1 MEPLSPRSTNI
12 PPKPKVELTKKPS
25 IKNNPAQKSAPH
37 RHHATPPPPQ
47 VMEPGAYGEE
57 YQTGGFLGK
66 GGFAVCYEG
75 KLARNGR
82 VFAMKVVK
90 SEMPQKKM
98 EEKFRTELQI
108 HSKMRHPNIVTFHRA
123 FAFQKNIYVVLE
135 LCPNGSV
142 MDMVKKRKFLSLPEV
157 RRFMIQLCGAV
168 KYLHKRHVAHRDL
181 KMGNLFLDQGMN
193 IKVGDFGL
201 AALMLSEK
209 DEKRRKTLCGT
220 PNYIA
225 PEVLDKSKG
234 GHNQKVDIW
243 SLGVIFFAMLTGFP
257 PFQSKTQ
264 EEIYKKV
271 KSLSYDWPVDTE
283 SANYIPEE
291 AKDLVTACLNLAE
304 ERRPNPDQI
313 VDHAFFNMYPGC
325 IPRELDPE
333 SRTSIPHW
341 IKKESPRGDKTA
353 PGYSLEYDPTYRKL
367 VSHVTNSNQRYT
379 VCKNIFYA
387 ECGVGKRSS
396 GEVRKSAGKR
406 CGKSAFAECL
416 TEEERGLQPV
426 MPLPTDRV
434 YSYYI
439 DNGKDWSIEETGLEN
454 ELQEEDE
461 DGNGAVRDRQGT
473 LTKSKAA
480 MIARTEI
487 ALAAQLNRR
496 ESAPKNH
503 AAALRQQAIAPR
515 EVVRDTLSSNP
526 TQTAPLATDNS
537 TKEKNPAIRSTR
549 NLLSER
555 PIRTRSQTAQAYH
568 ESLREKKRAP
578 IASLP
583 KSNST
588 QAVLSTSSSR
598 NAPNATRAPT
608 LAIRDMVQEYMVG
621 EPVKSREMEPH
632 RDVEAGRMGTLR
644 ADPRVASRHQQ
655 IQAPTT
661 TTIGDTVTRSRSHKP
676 NGSISRSA
684 TSSSTTSGGGSG
696 SKSRSALGSGALIL
710 PEDQS
715 DIMPKSSVQEV
726 MADLRIYQSV
736 LRQNPPQSSLRS
748 SRQRGL
754 QPQPSS
760 QAGAHPYVVKW
771 VDYTNRYGIAY
782 VLDEGSV
789 GCVFRGENGHPATG
803 VVVRDGESHLRLKA
817 RAKGDPESAAPYSEV
832 DQLVPRDGQPV
843 EFYEN
848 AEINPS
854 GYATGTVRRAL
865 LPARTFET
873 RRSSP
878 DKPANV
884 LCTVRSAE
892 KANRVRLVDQFG
904 KYMVGSLGRGAIEPT
919 KSKSSSQFI
928 KFYQRLGNV
937 GVWGFGDGAFQFNFP
952 DHTKLV
958 LYLPEQRPTNTS
970 DLANACRIDFYH
982 LSPSAARYLNAKGR
996 MHPSGFDTRTVISEP
1011 ASAYLSS
1018 ISGLPTKV
1026 PGISS
1031 ERFRDIL
1038 EANSFPKKLEFI
1050 VTVIECWARNERL
1063 GGRVSVPASSTNGST
1078 LPKSTTLGSMSSTSD
1093 VNDPIKCT
1101 SADLFW
1107 DGAQEKSWASAA
1119 GSKFVWVSVG
1129 AQGGD
1134 GDYMSVKLQ
1143 ANEVGEV
1150 ECVGVEGNPQLGDQ
1164 LRRLT

>member
-12 PPKPKVELTKKPS
+12 PPKPKVESTKKLS
-25 IKNNPAQKSAPH
+25 VKTNPTQKQQTSH
-37 RHHATPPPPQ
+37 RHHATPPPPE
-47 VMEPGAYGEE
+47 VKEPGASGEE
-57 YQTGGFLGK
+57 YEIGSFLGK

-82 VFAMKVVK
+82 IFAMKVVK
-90 SEMPQKKM
+90 SEMQQKKM

-108 HSKMRHPNIVTFHRA
+108 HSKMNHPNIVTFHRA
-123 FAFQKNIYVVLE
+123 FSFQKNIYVVLE

-283 SANYIPEE
+283 SANYIPDE
-291 AKDLVTACLNLAE
+291 AKDLVTACLNLSE
-304 ERRPNPDQI
+304 EKRPDPDQI
-313 VDHAFFNMYPGC
+313 VDHPFFNMYSGC
-325 IPRELDPE
+325 IPRELEPE
-333 SRTSIPHW
+333 SRTSAPHW
-341 IKKESPRGDKTA
+341 ITKDSPRGDNPA
-353 PGYSLEYDPTYRKL
+353 PGYSLEYDHTYRKL
-367 VSHVTNSNQRYT
+367 ISHVTNSNQRYII
-379 VCKNIFYA
+379 CKNIFYA
-387 ECGVGKRSS
+387 ECGVGRRSS
-396 GEVRKSAGKR
+396 GEIRKAAGKR

-426 MPLPTDRV
+426 MPLPSDRV

-439 DNGKDWSIEETGLEN
+439 DNGKDWSLNEADMENDLPEDQESSTGAI
-454 ELQEEDE
+454 
-461 DGNGAVRDRQGT
+461 DGRGT

-503 AAALRQQAIAPR
+503 AAMLRQQAVASRPAAKDPSSTTAQDA
-515 EVVRDTLSSNP
+515 VVVSDVVP
-526 TQTAPLATDNS
+526 
-537 TKEKNPAIRSTR
+537 EKNPAIRSTR
-549 NLLSER
+549 NLLSQR

-568 ESLREKKRAP
+568 ESMREKNRVP
-578 IASLP
+578 ITSMP
-583 KSNST
+583 KSSSTPAALTAPSSKKGPNSGPAPVVGLRSAG
-588 QAVLSTSSSR
+588 QENAVEELAKVAERQPQSIVGSGRTIPIRAASTSTSTS
-598 NAPNATRAPT
+598 
-608 LAIRDMVQEYMVG
+608 
-621 EPVKSREMEPH
+621 
-632 RDVEAGRMGTLR
+632 TLR
-644 ADPRVASRHQQ
+644 RHQSQSSATSKDVASRYNKQHGL
-655 IQAPTT
+655 T
-661 TTIGDTVTRSRSHKP
+661 
-676 NGSISRSA
+676 RSA
-684 TSSSTTSGGGSG
+684 TTSSAASSSSG
-696 SKSRSALGSGALIL
+696 KSRSALGSGPLIL

-715 DIMPKSSVQEV
+715 ESMPGSSVHEV
-726 MADLRIYQSV
+726 VADLQVYQSA
-736 LRQNPPQSSLRS
+736 LREIPPQNSIKGSGNRVTQPQSSSRS
-748 SRQRGL
+748 
-754 QPQPSS
+754 
-760 QAGAHPYVVKW
+760 GAHPYVVKW

-789 GCVFRGENGHPATG
+789 GCVFRGENGYPATG

-817 RAKGDPESAAPYSEV
+817 RAKGDPESAIPYSEV
-832 DQLVPRDGQPV
+832 DQLVPRDGKPI

-848 AEINPS
+848 VEINAS
-854 GYATGTVRRAL
+854 GYSDGTVKRAL
-865 LPARTFET
+865 LPAKTFET

-878 DKPANV
+878 DKPANI

-904 KYMVGSLGRGAIEPT
+904 KYMVGSLGRGAIEPS
-919 KSKSSSQFI
+919 KSKSSGQYI

-958 LYLPEQRPTNTS
+958 LYLPEQRPADPS
-970 DLANACRIDFYH
+970 DLANSCRIDFYH
-982 LSPSAARYLNAKGR
+982 LSPSAARYLVAKGK
-996 MHPSGFDTRTVISEP
+996 MHPSGFDTRTVISEL

-1018 ISGLPTKV
+1018 ISGVPTRV

-1050 VTVIECWARNERL
+1050 TTVIDCWATNKRL
-1063 GGRVSVPASSTNGST
+1063 GGRVYLSSVSKVNGA
-1078 LPKSTTLGSMSSTSD
+1078 
-1093 VNDPIKCT
+1093 IKCT
-1101 SADLFW
+1101 SADLLW
-1107 DGAQEKSWASAA
+1107 DGAQERSWASAS

-1143 ANEVGEV
+1143 TNAAGEV
-1150 ECVGVEGNPQLGDQ
+1150 QCAGMEGHPQLGDQ
-1164 LRRLT
+1164 LQKLV

>member
-12 PPKPKVELTKKPS
+12 PPKPKVEGAKKLS
-25 IKNNPAQKSAPH
+25 VKTNPAQKQPSSH
-37 RHHATPPPPQ
+37 RHHATPPPPE
-47 VMEPGAYGEE
+47 VKEPGPCGEE
-57 YQTGGFLGK
+57 YEIGSFLGK

-75 KLARNGR
+75 KLVRNGR
-82 VFAMKVVK
+82 IFAMKVVK
-90 SEMPQKKM
+90 SEMQQKKM

-108 HSKMRHPNIVTFHRA
+108 HSKMKHPNIVTFHRA
-123 FAFQKNIYVVLE
+123 FSFRKNIYVVLE

-157 RRFMIQLCGAV
+157 RRFMVQLCGAV

-181 KMGNLFLDQGMN
+181 KMGNLFLDQCMN

-283 SANYIPEE
+283 SANYIPDE

-304 ERRPNPDQI
+304 EKRPDPDQI
-313 VDHAFFNMYPGC
+313 VDHPFFNMYNGC
-325 IPRELDPE
+325 IPRELEPE
-333 SRTSIPHW
+333 SRTSPPHW
-341 IKKESPRGDKTA
+341 LTKDSPRGDNPA
-353 PGYSLEYDPTYRKL
+353 SGYSLEYDHTYRKL
-367 VSHVTNSNQRYT
+367 ISHVTNSTQRYII
-379 VCKNIFYA
+379 CKNIFYA
-387 ECGVGKRSS
+387 ECGVGRRSS
-396 GEVRKSAGKR
+396 GEIRKSAGKR

-426 MPLPTDRV
+426 MPLPSDRV

-439 DNGKDWSIEETGLEN
+439 DNGKDWSLDEAEAEN
-454 ELQEEDE
+454 DLPEDQESSNRAI
-461 DGNGAVRDRQGT
+461 DGRNT

-503 AAALRQQAIAPR
+503 AAMLRQQAIAPR
-515 EVVRDTLSSNP
+515 PAAKDTSSTA
-526 TQTAPLATDNS
+526 TQATVAPPDAVP
-537 TKEKNPAIRSTR
+537 EKNPAIRSTR
-549 NLLSER
+549 NLLSQR

-568 ESLREKKRAP
+568 ESMREK
-578 IASLP
+578 
-583 KSNST
+583 
-588 QAVLSTSSSR
+588 
-598 NAPNATRAPT
+598 TRAPT
-608 LAIRDMVQEYMVG
+608 TSMSKSTSTPAALGAASSNKAPNSGSAPVDSLQNTEHQNVLE
-621 EPVKSREMEPH
+621 EPVKPAACQPRSN
-632 RDVEAGRMGTLR
+632 VGSGRTIPIRSDSTSTLR
-644 ADPRVASRHQQ
+644 RHQSQSSVTGRDVASRSNKPQ
-655 IQAPTT
+655 
-661 TTIGDTVTRSRSHKP
+661 GLTR
-676 NGSISRSA
+676 
-684 TSSSTTSGGGSG
+684 SSTTSSAASSSG
-696 SKSRSALGSGALIL
+696 SKSRSALGSGPLLL

-715 DIMPKSSVQEV
+715 EVLPGSSVQEV
-726 MADLRIYQSV
+726 VTDLQIYQSI
-736 LRQNPPQSSLRS
+736 LREKPSQGSFRS
-748 SRQRGL
+748 SGNRAA
-754 QPQPSS
+754 QPKSTS
-760 QAGAHPYVVKW
+760 KSGAHPYVVKW

-789 GCVFRGENGHPATG
+789 GCVFRGENGYPATG

-817 RAKGDPESAAPYSEV
+817 RAKGDPENANSYSEV
-832 DQLVPRDGQPV
+832 DQLVPRDGKPI

-848 AEINPS
+848 VEINAD
-854 GYATGTVRRAL
+854 GYSDGTIRRAL

-904 KYMVGSLGRGAIEPT
+904 KYMVGSLGRGAIEPS
-919 KSKSSSQFI
+919 KSKSSGQYI

-958 LYLPEQRPTNTS
+958 LYLPEQRPADPS
-970 DLANACRIDFYH
+970 ELANSCRIDFYH
-982 LSPSAARYLNAKGR
+982 LSPSAARYLAVKGK

-1018 ISGLPTKV
+1018 ISGISTKI
-1026 PGISS
+1026 PGITA

-1050 VTVIECWARNERL
+1050 TTVIDCWATNKRL
-1063 GGRVSVPASSTNGST
+1063 GGRVSLSSVSKVNGA
-1078 LPKSTTLGSMSSTSD
+1078 
-1093 VNDPIKCT
+1093 IKCT

-1107 DGAQEKSWASAA
+1107 DGAQERSWASAS

-1143 ANEVGEV
+1143 TNAAGEV
-1150 ECVGVEGNPQLGDQ
+1150 ECAGVEGNPQLGDQ
-1164 LRRLT
+1164 LQRLV

>member
-12 PPKPKVELTKKPS
+12 PPKPKVELTKKLS
-25 IKNNPAQKSAPH
+25 FKNNPAQKPASH

-47 VMEPGAYGEE
+47 VKEPGAYGEE

-90 SEMPQKKM
+90 SEMQQKKM

-108 HSKMRHPNIVTFHRA
+108 HSKMKHPNIVTFHRA

-283 SANYIPEE
+283 SANYIPDE

-304 ERRPNPDQI
+304 ERRPDPDQI

-325 IPRELDPE
+325 IPRELDSE

-341 IKKESPRGDKTA
+341 IKQEDPRGDKTA

-367 VSHVTNSNQRYT
+367 VSHVTNSNQRYAI
-379 VCKNIFYA
+379 CKNIFYA

-396 GEVRKSAGKR
+396 GEIRKSAGKR

-439 DNGKDWSIEETGLEN
+439 DNGKDWSVEETGLEN
-454 ELQEEDE
+454 ESYEDDE
-461 DGNGAVRDRQGT
+461 DGNGTVRDRQGN

-503 AAALRQQAIAPR
+503 AAMLRQQAIAPR
-515 EVVRDTLSSNP
+515 QAAKDTSSGNP
-526 TQTAPLATDNS
+526 PQAAPQAVNNS
-537 TKEKNPAIRSTR
+537 AKDKNPAIKSTR

-568 ESLREKKRAP
+568 ESLREKKRPP
-578 IASLP
+578 IASIP

-588 QAVLSTSSSR
+588 PAVLGIGSIR
-598 NAPNATRAPT
+598 NAPNPAPVPT
-608 LAIRDMVQEYMVG
+608 LALRDMVQEYVVG

-632 RDVEAGRMGTLR
+632 RDVESGRMATSQAEQHATSR
-644 ADPRVASRHQQ
+644 PQQSQAS
-655 IQAPTT
+655 TT
-661 TTIGDTVTRSRSHKP
+661 ARDTVSRPRSHKP

-684 TSSSTTSGGGSG
+684 TSSSTTSGTS

-715 DIMPKSSVQEV
+715 DTMPGSSVQEV
-726 MADLRIYQSV
+726 MADLQIYQSV
-736 LRQNPPQSSLRS
+736 LRQRPPQGSLRG
-748 SRQRGL
+748 SRQRDA
-754 QPQPSS
+754 QPHTSS
-760 QAGAHPYVVKW
+760 RSGAHPYVVKW

-789 GCVFRGENGHPATG
+789 GCVFRGENGYPASG
-803 VVVRDGESHLRLKA
+803 VVVRDGESHLRQKA
-817 RAKGDPESAAPYSEV
+817 RAKGDPESATPYSEV

-848 AEINPS
+848 EDINTG
-854 GYATGTVRRAL
+854 GYAAGTVRRAL
-865 LPARTFET
+865 LPAQTFET

-884 LCTVRSAE
+884 LCTIRSAE

-904 KYMVGSLGRGAIEPT
+904 KYMVGSLGRGPIEPT
-919 KSKSSSQFI
+919 KSKSSSQYI

-958 LYLPEQRPTNTS
+958 LYLPEQRPSSTS
-970 DLANACRIDFYH
+970 DLANSCRMDFYH
-982 LSPSAARYLNAKGR
+982 LSPSAARYLSAKGK

-1018 ISGLPTKV
+1018 ISGLPTRV

-1050 VTVIECWARNERL
+1050 ATVIECWAKNGRL
-1063 GGRVSVPASSTNGST
+1063 GGKVSVSAPSANGST
-1078 LPKSTTLGSMSSTSD
+1078 LSKSAHLGSISSASD

-1107 DGAQEKSWASAA
+1107 DGAQEKSWASAS

-1143 ANEVGEV
+1143 ANKAGVV
-1150 ECVGVEGNPQLGDQ
+1150 ECISMEGNPQLGDQ
-1164 LRRLT
+1164 LLRLA

>member
-12 PPKPKVELTKKPS
+12 PPKPKVELTKKLS
-25 IKNNPAQKSAPH
+25 VRSNSAQKSTSN

-47 VMEPGAYGEE
+47 VKEPGAYGEE
-57 YQTGGFLGK
+57 YDIGGFLGK

-90 SEMPQKKM
+90 SEMQQKKM

-108 HSKMRHPNIVTFHRA
+108 HSKMKHPNIVTFHRA
-123 FAFQKNIYVVLE
+123 FSFQKNIYVVLE

-283 SANYIPEE
+283 GANYIPDE

-304 ERRPNPDQI
+304 ERRPDPDQI
-313 VDHAFFNMYPGC
+313 VDHPFFNMYPGC

-333 SRTSIPHW
+333 CRTSTPHW
-341 IKKESPRGDKTA
+341 VTKQSPRGDNIE
-353 PGYSLEYDPTYRKL
+353 PGFSLEYDATYRKL
-367 VSHVTNSNQRYT
+367 ISHVTNSNQRYT
-379 VCKNIFYA
+379 ICKNIFYA
-387 ECGVGKRSS
+387 ECGVGRRSS
-396 GEVRKSAGKR
+396 GEIRKSAGKR

-426 MPLPTDRV
+426 MPLPTDTV

-439 DNGKDWSIEETGLEN
+439 DNGKDWSIEEPEAEN
-454 ELQEEDE
+454 DLQEEDD
-461 DGNGAVRDRQGT
+461 DGNKTVRARQGT

-480 MIARTEI
+480 MIARTEV

-503 AAALRQQAIAPR
+503 AAMLRQQAIAPR
-515 EVVRDTLSSNP
+515 QAAKESSSSNP
-526 TQTAPLATDNS
+526 PMGVPLAAADS
-537 TKEKNPAIRSTR
+537 AKEKNPAIRSTR

-568 ESLREKKRAP
+568 ESMREKARAP
-578 IASLP
+578 AASMS

-588 QAVLSTSSSR
+588 PAALGAFTRNTSV
-598 NAPNATRAPT
+598 AEPDPA
-608 LAIRDMVQEYMVG
+608 LALRDMVQEYAVE
-621 EPVKSREMEPH
+621 EPTKPRYGKPQADPDASRTKPIQVNS
-632 RDVEAGRMGTLR
+632 DTTLR
-644 ADPRVASRHQQ
+644 RQQTQSSSTARGPESRVQ
-655 IQAPTT
+655 
-661 TTIGDTVTRSRSHKP
+661 KP
-676 NGSISRSA
+676 NGSISRST
-684 TSSSTTSGGGSG
+684 TSSSTSSG
-696 SKSRSALGSGALIL
+696 SSGKPRSALGSGALIL

-715 DIMPKSSVQEV
+715 DIMPGSSVREV
-726 MADLRIYQSV
+726 IADLQIYQSV
-736 LRQNPPQSSLRS
+736 LRQQSPQSSLGS
-748 SRQRGL
+748 SGQRVVQSKSL
-754 QPQPSS
+754 SKS
-760 QAGAHPYVVKW
+760 GAHPYVVKW

-789 GCVFRGENGHPATG
+789 GCVFRGENGYPATG

-817 RAKGDPESAAPYSEV
+817 RAKGDPESAIPYTEV
-832 DQLVPRDGQPV
+832 DQLVPRDGKPV

-848 AEINPS
+848 VEINVD
-854 GYATGTVRRAL
+854 GYSDGTVKRAL

-904 KYMVGSLGRGAIEPT
+904 KYMVGSLGRGAIEP
-919 KSKSSSQFI
+919 SKSRGSSQYI

-958 LYLPEQRPTNTS
+958 LYLPERRPTDPS
-970 DLANACRIDFYH
+970 DLVSSCRIDFYH
-982 LSPSAARYLNAKGR
+982 LSPSAARYLVAKGR

-1011 ASAYLSS
+1011 ASAYLSA
-1018 ISGLPTKV
+1018 IAGLPTRV

-1050 VTVIECWARNERL
+1050 TTVIECWTKNKRL
-1063 GGRVSVPASSTNGST
+1063 GGRVSTSSVSKVNGA
-1078 LPKSTTLGSMSSTSD
+1078 
-1093 VNDPIKCT
+1093 IKCT
-1101 SADLFW
+1101 SMDLFW
-1107 DGAQEKSWASAA
+1107 DGAQERSWASAS

-1143 ANEVGEV
+1143 MNQAGEV
-1150 ECVGVEGNPQLGDQ
+1150 ECVGMEGSPQLGTQ
-1164 LRRLT
+1164 LQRLA